1 MCDDCVTDAAATPG
15 LPGGFLL
22 CIVNC
27 LQIVAITKRDTS
39 FLFKHLIANCGRKH
53 ACIYLQYKPRS
64 VFNITDDIIG
74 PETNISL
81 LVTGDLDLFGPRP
94 TARP

>member
-1 MCDDCVTDAAATPG
+1 MSLNFTEMCPKGPTDNM
-15 LPGGFLL
+15 LVYKLRS
-22 CIVNC
+22 V
-27 LQIVAITKRDTS
+27 QIVAITKRDTS